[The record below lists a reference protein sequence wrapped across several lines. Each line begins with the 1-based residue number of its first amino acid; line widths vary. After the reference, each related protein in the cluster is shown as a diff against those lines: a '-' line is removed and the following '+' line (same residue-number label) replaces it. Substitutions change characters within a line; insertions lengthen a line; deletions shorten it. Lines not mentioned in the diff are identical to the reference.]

1 LETRIDRN
9 TEKEKHGME
18 VCTVWNRGRREQYI
32 YIDVASIEIWFESNY
47 FLVNVKLAA

>member
-1 LETRIDRN
+1 
-9 TEKEKHGME
+9 ME
-18 VCTVWNRGRREQYI
+18 WRSALYGIEGEESNI